1 MMTRHTATALSDT
14 ELDSFVRLRR
24 QIHAAPEL
32 GGDTPNTAELVAA
45 KLQQWGYQVH
55 RGIGGHGLV
64 GVLQKGQGTR
74 RIGLRADMDA
84 LPMQEKNTFAHAS
97 QIAGRMH
104 ACGHDGHTAILLAA
118 AYRLA
123 SSPFDGTLNL
133 IFQPDEEGLCGAKAM
148 LDDGLFQRF
157 PCDAI
162 FALHNMP
169 GAPVGTAVVQA
180 GPTMASSERV
190 SLHIT
195 GKGGH
200 GAMPELAVDPLPVV
214 ASLINAIQ
222 TIKSRNLGP
231 EEYAVVSI
239 GTLQA
244 GSVYN
249 IIPDEASMLI
259 SVRTDTPQ
267 TQHKINQRLAQMI
280 SGHEQAFG
288 VRIEL
293 TISQL
298 APALINHDAESE
310 FVRRSL
316 TPLFEP
322 GQLHSR
328 GPKVM
333 GTEDFAWMLTEVPGC
348 YFMLGN
354 GEGEFHGCSVHNPHY
369 DFNDQLIRLGA
380 DCWVK
385 LVEDFLQ
392 PGNG

>member
-1 MMTRHTATALSDT
+1 MQTRQTAMPLSDT
-14 ELDSFVRLRR
+14 DLQAFIALRR

-32 GGDTPNTAELVAA
+32 GADTPHTAELVAA
-45 KLQQWGYQVH
+45 KLAQWGYQVH
-55 RGIGGHGLV
+55 RGIGGHGVV
-64 GVLQKGQGTR
+64 GVLRKGQGSN

-84 LPMQEKNTFAHAS
+84 LPMQEKNAFAHAS

-123 SSPFDGTLNL
+123 TTEFNGTLNL

-148 LDDGLFQRF
+148 IDDGLFERF

-169 GAPVGTAVVQA
+169 GAPVGTAVIQA
-180 GPTMASSERV
+180 GPVMASSERV
-190 SLHIT
+190 QLSIS

-200 GAMPELAVDPLPVV
+200 GAMPELTVDPVPVV

-231 EEYAVVSI
+231 EEYAVISI
-239 GTLQA
+239 GMVQA

-259 SVRTDTPQ
+259 SVRTDTAL
-267 TQHKINQRLAQMI
+267 TQQKINQRLEQI
-280 SGHEQAFG
+280 VRGHEQAFG
-288 VRIEL
+288 VSIAL
-293 TISQL
+293 QITQL
-298 APALINHDAESE
+298 APALSNHAAETE
-310 FVRRSL
+310 KVRQSL
-316 TPLFEP
+316 QPLFAP
-322 GQLHSR
+322 GNLHSR

-333 GTEDFAWMLTEVPGC
+333 GTEDFAWMLGEVPGC

-369 DFNDQLIRLGA
+369 DFNDELVGLGA

-385 LVEDFLQ
+385 LVGDVLA
-392 PGNG
+392 

>member
-1 MMTRHTATALSDT
+1 MRNQQNKSALSET
-14 ELDSFVRLRR
+14 ELQSFIALRR

-32 GGDTPNTAELVAA
+32 GGETPNTAELVAA
-45 KLQQWGYQVH
+45 KLTQWGYQVH

-64 GVLQKGQGTR
+64 GVLKRGEGPR

-97 QIAGRMH
+97 QIADRMH

-123 SSPFDGTLNL
+123 THGEFNGTLNL

-148 LDDGLFQRF
+148 IDDGLFQRF

-169 GAPVGTAVVQA
+169 GYPLGTAVVQA

-190 SLHIT
+190 SLLIT
-195 GKGGH
+195 GQGGH
-200 GAMPELAVDPLPVV
+200 GAMPEKSVDPLPVV

-231 EEYAVVSI
+231 EEYAVISI
-239 GTLQA
+239 GMLQA

-249 IIPDEASMLI
+249 IIPDEARMLI

-267 TQHKINQRLAQMI
+267 TQQKINQRLEQI
-280 SGHEQAFG
+280 VRGHEQSFG
-288 VRIEL
+288 VSIDLEF
-293 TISQL
+293 TPL
-298 APALINHDAESE
+298 APALINDATETQRVRESLE
-310 FVRRSL
+310 
-316 TPLFEP
+316 PLFEP
-322 GQLHSR
+322 GHLQSR

-348 YFMLGN
+348 YFLLGN

-369 DFNDQLIRLGA
+369 DFNDELIRLGA

-385 LVEDFLQ
+385 LVEDFLA
-392 PGNG
+392 

>member
-1 MMTRHTATALSDT
+1 MRNQQNQSALSET
-14 ELDSFVRLRR
+14 ELQSFIALRR

-32 GGDTPNTAELVAA
+32 GGETPNTAELVAA
-45 KLQQWGYQVH
+45 KLTQWGYQVH

-64 GVLQKGQGTR
+64 GVLKRGEGTR

-84 LPMQEKNTFAHAS
+84 LPMQEKNTFSHAS
-97 QIAGRMH
+97 QIADRMH

-123 SSPFDGTLNL
+123 THGEFNGTLNL

-148 LDDGLFQRF
+148 IDDGLFQRF

-169 GAPVGTAVVQA
+169 GYPLGTAVVQA

-190 SLHIT
+190 SLRIT
-195 GKGGH
+195 GQGGH
-200 GAMPELAVDPLPVV
+200 GAMPEKSVDPLPVV

-222 TIKSRNLGP
+222 TIKSRNLGS
-231 EEYAVVSI
+231 EEYAVISI
-239 GTLQA
+239 GMLQA

-249 IIPDEASMLI
+249 IIPDEARMLI

-267 TQHKINQRLAQMI
+267 TQQKINQRLEQI
-280 SGHEQAFG
+280 VRGHEQSFG
-288 VRIEL
+288 VSIDLEI
-293 TISQL
+293 TPL
-298 APALINHDAESE
+298 APALINDVTEAQRVRES
-310 FVRRSL
+310 L
-316 TPLFEP
+316 APLFEP
-322 GQLHSR
+322 GHLQSR

-333 GTEDFAWMLTEVPGC
+333 ATEDFAWMLTEVPGC
-348 YFMLGN
+348 YFLLGN

-369 DFNDQLIRLGA
+369 DFNDELIRLGA

-385 LVEDFLQ
+385 LVEDFLV
-392 PGNG
+392 

>member
-1 MMTRHTATALSDT
+1 MRNQQNQSALSET
-14 ELDSFVRLRR
+14 ELQSFIALRR

-32 GGDTPNTAELVAA
+32 GGETPNTAELVAA
-45 KLQQWGYQVH
+45 KLTQWGYQVH

-64 GVLQKGQGTR
+64 GVLKRGEGTR

-97 QIAGRMH
+97 QIADRMH

-123 SSPFDGTLNL
+123 THGEFNGTLNL

-148 LDDGLFQRF
+148 IDDGLFQRF

-169 GAPVGTAVVQA
+169 GYPLGTAVVQA

-190 SLHIT
+190 SLRIT
-195 GKGGH
+195 GQGGH
-200 GAMPELAVDPLPVV
+200 GAMPEKSVDPLPVV

-231 EEYAVVSI
+231 EEYAVISI
-239 GTLQA
+239 GMLQA

-249 IIPDEASMLI
+249 IIPDEARMLI

-267 TQHKINQRLAQMI
+267 TQQKINQRLEQI
-280 SGHEQAFG
+280 VRGHEQSFG
-288 VRIEL
+288 VSIDLEI
-293 TISQL
+293 TPL
-298 APALINHDAESE
+298 APALINDVTEAQRVRES
-310 FVRRSL
+310 L
-316 TPLFEP
+316 APLFEP
-322 GQLHSR
+322 GHLQSR

-333 GTEDFAWMLTEVPGC
+333 ATEDFAWMLTEVPGC
-348 YFMLGN
+348 YFLLGN

-369 DFNDQLIRLGA
+369 DFNDELIRLGA

-385 LVEDFLQ
+385 LVEDFLV
-392 PGNG
+392 

>member
-1 MMTRHTATALSDT
+1 MRNLQNRSALSET
-14 ELDSFVRLRR
+14 ELQNFIALRR

-32 GGDTPNTAELVAA
+32 GGETPNTAELVAA
-45 KLQQWGYQVH
+45 KLTQWGYEVH

-64 GVLQKGQGTR
+64 GVLKRGEGTS

-97 QIAGRMH
+97 QIADRMH

-123 SSPFDGTLNL
+123 THCDFNGTLNL

-148 LDDGLFQRF
+148 IDDGLFQRF

-169 GAPVGTAVVQA
+169 GCPLGTAVVQA
-180 GPTMASSERV
+180 GPTMASSQRV
-190 SLHIT
+190 SLRIS
-195 GKGGH
+195 GQGGH
-200 GAMPELAVDPLPVV
+200 GAMPEKSVDPLPVV
-214 ASLINAIQ
+214 ASLINAVQ

-231 EEYAVVSI
+231 EEYAVISI
-239 GTLQA
+239 GMLQA

-249 IIPDEASMLI
+249 IIPDEARMLI

-267 TQHKINQRLAQMI
+267 TQQKINQRLEQI
-280 SGHEQAFG
+280 VRGHEQSFG
-288 VRIEL
+288 VSIDLEI
-293 TISQL
+293 TSL
-298 APALINHDAESE
+298 APALINDANETQRVRES
-310 FVRRSL
+310 L
-316 TPLFEP
+316 APLFEP
-322 GQLHSR
+322 GHLQSR

-333 GTEDFAWMLTEVPGC
+333 ATEDFAWMLTEVPGC
-348 YFMLGN
+348 YFLLGN

-369 DFNDQLIRLGA
+369 DFNDELIRLGA

-385 LVEDFLQ
+385 LVEDFLA
-392 PGNG
+392 

>member
-1 MMTRHTATALSDT
+1 MRNQQNPSALSET
-14 ELDSFVRLRR
+14 ELQSFIALRR

-45 KLQQWGYQVH
+45 KLTQWGYQVH

-64 GVLQKGQGTR
+64 GVLKRGEGPR

-84 LPMQEKNTFAHAS
+84 LPMQEKNIFAHAS
-97 QIAGRMH
+97 QIADRMH

-123 SSPFDGTLNL
+123 THGEFNGTLNL

-148 LDDGLFQRF
+148 IDDGLFQRF

-169 GAPVGTAVVQA
+169 GYPLGTAVVQA
-180 GPTMASSERV
+180 GPTMASSQRV
-190 SLHIT
+190 SLRIS
-195 GKGGH
+195 GQGGH
-200 GAMPELAVDPLPVV
+200 GAMPEKSVDPLPVV

-231 EEYAVVSI
+231 EEYAVISI
-239 GTLQA
+239 GMLQA

-267 TQHKINQRLAQMI
+267 TQQKINQRLEQI
-280 SGHEQAFG
+280 VRGHEQSFG
-288 VRIEL
+288 VSIDLE
-293 TISQL
+293 IIPL
-298 APALINHDAESE
+298 APALINDDTETQRVRES
-310 FVRRSL
+310 L
-316 TPLFEP
+316 APLFEP
-322 GQLHSR
+322 GHLQSR

-333 GTEDFAWMLTEVPGC
+333 ATEDFAWMLTEVPGC
-348 YFMLGN
+348 YFLLGN

-369 DFNDQLIRLGA
+369 DFNDELIRLGA

-385 LVEDFLQ
+385 LVEDFLA
-392 PGNG
+392 

>member
-1 MMTRHTATALSDT
+1 MRNQHTETALSDT
-14 ELDSFVRLRR
+14 ELQSFIALRR

-32 GGDTPNTAELVAA
+32 GGETPHTAELVAA
-45 KLQQWGYQVH
+45 KLTQWGYQVH

-64 GVLQKGQGTR
+64 GVLQRGEGTR
-74 RIGLRADMDA
+74 SIGLRADMDA

-97 QIAGRMH
+97 QIADRMH

-123 SSPFDGTLNL
+123 IHAEFNGTLNL

-148 LDDGLFQRF
+148 IDDGLFQRF

-190 SLHIT
+190 SLRIT
-195 GKGGH
+195 GQGGH
-200 GAMPELAVDPLPVV
+200 GAMPERAVDPLPVV

-231 EEYAVVSI
+231 EEYAVISI
-239 GTLQA
+239 GMLQA

-249 IIPDEASMLI
+249 IIPDEACMLI

-267 TQHKINQRLAQMI
+267 TQQKINQRLELI
-280 SGHEQAFG
+280 VRGHEQTYG
-288 VRIEL
+288 VGIDLEI
-293 TISQL
+293 TPL
-298 APALINHDAESE
+298 APALINDETE
-310 FVRRSL
+310 TQRVRASL
-316 TPLFEP
+316 APLFKP
-322 GQLHSR
+322 GHLQSH

-333 GTEDFAWMLTEVPGC
+333 ATEDFAWMLTEVPGC

-369 DFNDQLIRLGA
+369 DFNDELIRLGA

-385 LVEDFLQ
+385 LVEDFLA
-392 PGNG
+392 

>member
-1 MMTRHTATALSDT
+1 MNIQARTTPAEYDV
-14 ELDSFVRLRR
+14 DSFIAIRQ

-32 GGDTPNTAELVAA
+32 GLDTPATAELVGS
-45 KLQQWGYQVH
+45 LLEQWGYQVH

-64 GVLQKGQGTR
+64 GVLKKGEGAR

-84 LPMQEKNTFAHAS
+84 LPMQEKNPFAHAS
-97 QIAGRMH
+97 KIANRMH

-118 AYRLA
+118 AQRLA
-123 SSPFDGTLNL
+123 GNSDFDGTLNL

-148 LDDGLFQRF
+148 MDDGLFERF

-169 GAPVGTAVVQA
+169 GYPVGTVVIQP
-180 GPTMASSERV
+180 GPNMASSERV
-190 SLHIT
+190 SITIT

-200 GAMPELAVDPLPVV
+200 GAMPELSIDPVPAV

-222 TIKSRNLGP
+222 TIKSRNLAP
-231 EEYAVVSI
+231 EEFAVISI
-239 GTLQA
+239 GMIHA

-259 SVRTDTPQ
+259 SVRTDTLE
-267 TQHKINQRLAQMI
+267 TQAKINQRLREIVQ
-280 SGHEQAFG
+280 GHEALFNVAIDLQF
-288 VRIEL
+288 
-293 TISQL
+293 TPL
-298 APALINHDAESE
+298 APALINSEAETA
-310 FVRRSL
+310 FVQRSL
-316 TPLFEP
+316 APLFEP
-322 GQLHSR
+322 DCLNTR
-328 GPKVM
+328 GRKVM
-333 GTEDFAWMLTEVPGC
+333 GTEDFAWMLTQVPGC

-369 DFNDQLIRLGA
+369 DFNDELISLGS

-385 LVEDFLQ
+385 LVEDFLR
-392 PGNG
+392 

>member
-1 MMTRHTATALSDT
+1 MRNQQNQSALSET
-14 ELDSFVRLRR
+14 ELQSFIALRR

-32 GGDTPNTAELVAA
+32 GGETPNTAELVAA
-45 KLQQWGYQVH
+45 KLTQWGYQVH

-64 GVLQKGQGTR
+64 GVLKRGEGTR

-97 QIAGRMH
+97 QIADRMH

-123 SSPFDGTLNL
+123 THGEFNGTLNL

-148 LDDGLFQRF
+148 INDGLFQRF

-169 GAPVGTAVVQA
+169 GYPLGTAVVQA
-180 GPTMASSERV
+180 GPTMASSQRV
-190 SLHIT
+190 SLRIS
-195 GKGGH
+195 GQGGH
-200 GAMPELAVDPLPVV
+200 GAMPEKSVDPLPVV

-231 EEYAVVSI
+231 EEYAVISI
-239 GTLQA
+239 GMLQA

-267 TQHKINQRLAQMI
+267 TQQKINQRLEQI
-280 SGHEQAFG
+280 VRGHEQSFC
-288 VRIEL
+288 VSIDLEI
-293 TISQL
+293 TPL
-298 APALINHDAESE
+298 APALINDETETQRVRES
-310 FVRRSL
+310 L
-316 TPLFEP
+316 APLFEP
-322 GQLHSR
+322 GHLQSR

-333 GTEDFAWMLTEVPGC
+333 ATEDFAWMLTEVPGC
-348 YFMLGN
+348 YFLLGN

-369 DFNDQLIRLGA
+369 DFNDELIRLGA

-385 LVEDFLQ
+385 LVEDFLA
-392 PGNG
+392 

>member
-1 MMTRHTATALSDT
+1 MTTHHSSTILSDT
-14 ELDSFVRLRR
+14 DLQTFVTLRR

-32 GGDTPNTAELVAA
+32 GADTPHTAELVAA
-45 KLQQWGYQVH
+45 KLAQWGYEVH

-64 GVLQKGQGTR
+64 GVLKKGQGTR

-84 LPMQEKNTFAHAS
+84 LPMQEKNAFAHAS

-104 ACGHDGHTAILLAA
+104 ACGHDGHTTILLAA
-118 AYRLA
+118 ASHLA
-123 SSPFDGTLNL
+123 SASDFNGTLNL

-148 LDDGLFQRF
+148 IDDGLFQRF

-169 GAPVGTAVVQA
+169 GAPVGTVVVQA

-190 SLHIT
+190 QVTIT

-200 GAMPELAVDPLPVV
+200 GAMPELAVDPVPVV

-231 EEYAVVSI
+231 EEYAVISI
-239 GTLQA
+239 GMLQA

-249 IIPDEASMLI
+249 IIPNEASMLI
-259 SVRTDTPQ
+259 SVRTDTVM
-267 TQHKINQRLAQMI
+267 TQQKINQRLEQI
-280 SGHEQAFG
+280 VRGHEQSFG
-288 VRIEL
+288 VSIDL
-293 TISQL
+293 QITQL
-298 APALINHDAESE
+298 APALINHPAETQR
-310 FVRRSL
+310 VRQSL
-316 TPLFEP
+316 EPLFKP
-322 GQLHSR
+322 GNLHSH

-333 GTEDFAWMLTEVPGC
+333 GTEDFAWMLGEVPGC

-369 DFNDQLIRLGA
+369 DFNDRLIGLGA
-380 DCWVK
+380 DCWIR
-385 LVEDFLQ
+385 LVEDFLV
-392 PGNG
+392 

>member
-1 MMTRHTATALSDT
+1 MRNQQNKSALSET
-14 ELDSFVRLRR
+14 ELQSFIALRR

-32 GGDTPNTAELVAA
+32 GGETPNTAELVAA
-45 KLQQWGYQVH
+45 KLTQWGYQVH

-64 GVLQKGQGTR
+64 GVLKRGEGPR

-97 QIAGRMH
+97 QIADRMH

-123 SSPFDGTLNL
+123 THGEFNGTLNL

-148 LDDGLFQRF
+148 IDDGLFQRF

-169 GAPVGTAVVQA
+169 GYPLGTAVVQA

-190 SLHIT
+190 SLLIT
-195 GKGGH
+195 GQGGH
-200 GAMPELAVDPLPVV
+200 GAMPEKSVDPLPVV

-231 EEYAVVSI
+231 EEYAVISI
-239 GTLQA
+239 GMLQA

-249 IIPDEASMLI
+249 IIPDEARMLI

-267 TQHKINQRLAQMI
+267 TQQKINQRLEQI
-280 SGHEQAFG
+280 VRGHEQSFG
-288 VRIEL
+288 VSIDLEF
-293 TISQL
+293 TPL
-298 APALINHDAESE
+298 APALINDATETQRVRESLE
-310 FVRRSL
+310 
-316 TPLFEP
+316 PLFEP
-322 GQLHSR
+322 GHLQSR

-348 YFMLGN
+348 YFLLGN

-369 DFNDQLIRLGA
+369 DFNDELIRLGA
-380 DCWVK
+380 ECWVK
-385 LVEDFLQ
+385 LVEDFFV
-392 PGNG
+392 

>member
-1 MMTRHTATALSDT
+1 MRNQQNQSALSDT
-14 ELDSFVRLRR
+14 ELQSFIALRR

-32 GGDTPNTAELVAA
+32 GGETPNTAELVAA
-45 KLQQWGYQVH
+45 KLTQWGYQVH

-64 GVLQKGQGTR
+64 GVLKRGEGTR

-97 QIAGRMH
+97 QIADRMH

-123 SSPFDGTLNL
+123 THGEFNGTLNL

-148 LDDGLFQRF
+148 IDDGLFQRF

-169 GAPVGTAVVQA
+169 GYPLGTAVVQA

-190 SLHIT
+190 SLRIT
-195 GKGGH
+195 GQGGH
-200 GAMPELAVDPLPVV
+200 GAMPEKSVDPLPVV

-231 EEYAVVSI
+231 EEYAVISI
-239 GTLQA
+239 CMLQA

-249 IIPDEASMLI
+249 IIPDEARMLI

-267 TQHKINQRLAQMI
+267 TQQKINQRLEQI
-280 SGHEQAFG
+280 VRGHEQSFG
-288 VRIEL
+288 VSIDLEF
-293 TISQL
+293 TPL
-298 APALINHDAESE
+298 APALINDETETQRVRESLE
-310 FVRRSL
+310 
-316 TPLFEP
+316 PLFEP
-322 GQLHSR
+322 GHLQSR

-333 GTEDFAWMLTEVPGC
+333 ATEDFAWMLTEVPGC
-348 YFMLGN
+348 YFLLGN

-369 DFNDQLIRLGA
+369 DFNDELIRLGA

-385 LVEDFLQ
+385 LVEDFLV
-392 PGNG
+392 

>member
-1 MMTRHTATALSDT
+1 MRSQYTDTALSDT
-14 ELDSFVRLRR
+14 DLQTFVALRR
-24 QIHAAPEL
+24 QLHAAPEL
-32 GGDTPNTAELVAA
+32 GAQTPHTAERVAA
-45 KLQQWGYQVH
+45 KLAQWGYQVH

-64 GVLQKGQGTR
+64 GVLQKGQGSR

-84 LPMQEKNTFAHAS
+84 LPMQEKNAFAHAS
-97 QIAGRMH
+97 QIPGRMH
-104 ACGHDGHTAILLAA
+104 ACGHDGHTAILLCA

-123 SSPFDGTLNL
+123 KGADFNGTLNV

-148 LDDGLFQRF
+148 IDDGLFERF
-157 PCDAI
+157 PCDAV

-190 SLHIT
+190 RLSIT

-200 GAMPELAVDPLPVV
+200 GAIPELAIDPVPVV

-231 EEYAVVSI
+231 EEYAVISI
-239 GTLQA
+239 GMLQA
-244 GSVYN
+244 GTVYN
-249 IIPDEASMLI
+249 IIPDEASLLI

-267 TQHKINQRLAQMI
+267 TQQKINQRLEQI
-280 SGHEQAFG
+280 TRGHEQLFG
-288 VRIEL
+288 VSIDVQI
-293 TISQL
+293 TQL
-298 APALINHDAESE
+298 APALINHAAETQW
-310 FVRRSL
+310 VRQSL
-316 TPLFEP
+316 SPLFAP

-333 GTEDFAWMLTEVPGC
+333 GTEDFAWMLNEVPGC

-369 DFNDQLIRLGA
+369 DFNDELIRLGA

-385 LVEDFLQ
+385 LVEDFLV
-392 PGNG
+392 

>member
-1 MMTRHTATALSDT
+1 MRNQYIETSLNDAELQTFTAL
-14 ELDSFVRLRR
+14 RQ

-32 GGDTPNTAELVAA
+32 GGETPNTAELVAA
-45 KLQQWGYQVH
+45 KLTQWGYQVH

-64 GVLQKGQGTR
+64 GVLQRGEGTR
-74 RIGLRADMDA
+74 SIGLRADMDA

-97 QIAGRMH
+97 QIANRMH

-118 AYRLA
+118 AYRVA
-123 SSPFDGTLNL
+123 SDVEFNGTLNL

-148 LDDGLFQRF
+148 IDDGLFQRF

-190 SLHIT
+190 SLRIT
-195 GKGGH
+195 GQGGH
-200 GAMPELAVDPLPVV
+200 GAMPEKAVDPLSAV

-231 EEYAVVSI
+231 EEYAVISI
-239 GTLQA
+239 GMLQA

-259 SVRTDTPQ
+259 SVRTDTPH
-267 TQHKINQRLAQMI
+267 TQQKINQRLEQI
-280 SGHEQAFG
+280 VRGHEQTFG
-288 VRIEL
+288 VSIEMEI
-293 TISQL
+293 TSL
-298 APALINHDAESE
+298 APALINHETETQKLRESLAPI
-310 FVRRSL
+310 FS
-316 TPLFEP
+316 P

-333 GTEDFAWMLTEVPGC
+333 GTEDFAWMLEQVPGC

-385 LVEDFLQ
+385 LVKDFLV
-392 PGNG
+392 

>member
-1 MMTRHTATALSDT
+1 MRTQHTNTALSDT
-14 ELDSFVRLRR
+14 DLQTFVALRR

-32 GGDTPNTAELVAA
+32 GGETPNTAELVAA
-45 KLQQWGYQVH
+45 KLAQWGYQIHCGV
-55 RGIGGHGLV
+55 GGHGVV
-64 GVLQKGQGTR
+64 GVLKKGQGNR
-74 RIGLRADMDA
+74 CIGLRADMDA
-84 LPMQEKNTFAHAS
+84 LPMQEKNAFAHAS
-97 QIAGRMH
+97 QIPGRMH

-123 SSPFDGTLNL
+123 TGTDFNGTLNL

-148 LDDGLFQRF
+148 IDDGLFRRF

-169 GAPVGTAVVQA
+169 GAPVGTVVVQA

-190 SLHIT
+190 RLSVT

-200 GAMPELAVDPLPVV
+200 GAMPELAVDPVPVV

-231 EEYAVVSI
+231 EEYAVISI
-239 GTLQA
+239 GMVQA
-244 GSVYN
+244 GNVYN

-267 TQHKINQRLAQMI
+267 SQQKINQRLEQI
-280 SGHEQAFG
+280 VRGHEQLFG
-288 VRIEL
+288 VSIDLEI
-293 TISQL
+293 TQL
-298 APALINHDAESE
+298 APALINHAAETE
-310 FVRRSL
+310 LVRQSL
-316 TPLFEP
+316 ASLFEP
-322 GQLHSR
+322 GHLRSR

-333 GTEDFAWMLTEVPGC
+333 GTEDFAWMLGEVPGC

-369 DFNDQLIRLGA
+369 DFNDELVRLGS

-385 LVEDFLQ
+385 LVEDFLV
-392 PGNG
+392 

>member
-1 MMTRHTATALSDT
+1 MRNPQNQSALSDT
-14 ELDSFVRLRR
+14 ELQSFIALRR

-32 GGDTPNTAELVAA
+32 GGETPNTAELVAA
-45 KLQQWGYQVH
+45 KLTQWGYQVH

-64 GVLQKGQGTR
+64 AVLKRGEGTR

-97 QIAGRMH
+97 QIADRMH

-123 SSPFDGTLNL
+123 THGEFNGTLNL

-148 LDDGLFQRF
+148 IDDGLFQRF

-169 GAPVGTAVVQA
+169 GYPLGTAVVQA

-190 SLHIT
+190 SLLIT
-195 GKGGH
+195 GQGGH
-200 GAMPELAVDPLPVV
+200 GAMPEKSVDPLPVV

-231 EEYAVVSI
+231 EEYAVISI
-239 GTLQA
+239 GMLQA

-249 IIPDEASMLI
+249 IIPNEASMLI

-267 TQHKINQRLAQMI
+267 TQQKINQRLEQI
-280 SGHEQAFG
+280 VRGHEQSFG
-288 VRIEL
+288 VSIDLEI
-293 TISQL
+293 TPL
-298 APALINHDAESE
+298 APALINDVTETQRVRESL
-310 FVRRSL
+310 S
-316 TPLFEP
+316 PLFEP
-322 GQLHSR
+322 GHLQSH

-348 YFMLGN
+348 YFLLGN

-369 DFNDQLIRLGA
+369 DFNDELIRLGA
-380 DCWVK
+380 DCWAK
-385 LVEDFLQ
+385 LVEDFLA
-392 PGNG
+392 

>member
-1 MMTRHTATALSDT
+1 MRNQQNKSALSET
-14 ELDSFVRLRR
+14 ELQSFIALRR

-32 GGDTPNTAELVAA
+32 GGETPNTAELVAA
-45 KLQQWGYQVH
+45 KLTQWGYQVH

-64 GVLQKGQGTR
+64 GVLKRGEGPR

-84 LPMQEKNTFAHAS
+84 LPMQEKNTFAYAS
-97 QIAGRMH
+97 QIADRMH

-123 SSPFDGTLNL
+123 THGEFNGTLNL

-148 LDDGLFQRF
+148 IDDGLFQRF

-169 GAPVGTAVVQA
+169 GYPLGTAVVQA

-190 SLHIT
+190 SLLIT
-195 GKGGH
+195 GQGGH
-200 GAMPELAVDPLPVV
+200 GAMPEKSVDPLPVV

-231 EEYAVVSI
+231 EEYAVISI
-239 GTLQA
+239 GMLQA

-249 IIPDEASMLI
+249 IIPDEARMLI

-267 TQHKINQRLAQMI
+267 TQQKINRRLEQI
-280 SGHEQAFG
+280 IRGHEQSFG
-288 VRIEL
+288 VSIDLEF
-293 TISQL
+293 TPL
-298 APALINHDAESE
+298 APALINDATETQRVRESLE
-310 FVRRSL
+310 
-316 TPLFEP
+316 PLFEP
-322 GQLHSR
+322 GHLQSR

-333 GTEDFAWMLTEVPGC
+333 GTEDFAWMLAEVPGC
-348 YFMLGN
+348 YFLLGN

-369 DFNDQLIRLGA
+369 DFNDELIRLGA

-385 LVEDFLQ
+385 LVEDFLA
-392 PGNG
+392 